1 MSMQRLGELLPGVLR
16 ELGLERDLA
25 GWQAV
30 QIWPEAVGEAIARRT
45 RATSYHDGALMIE
58 VEGSAWR
65 HELGYLER
73 NLVHRVN
80 ERLGLALVKRL
91 RFTITRGGIRR

>member
-1 MSMQRLGELLPGVLR
+1 MQSLGELLPGVLR
-16 ELGLERDLA
+16 GLGLERELK

-30 QIWPEAVGEAIARRT
+30 EVWADAVGPAIARRT
-45 RATSYHDGALMIE
+45 RAVSYHDGALMVE

-73 NLVHRVN
+73 DLVSRVN
-80 ERLGLALVKRL
+80 ERLGSALVKRL